1 MDGRRLS
8 KNVWINLPKVKN
20 RNEVLQKD
28 KMKSIT
34 IKGIKI
40 ELTSEKAK
48 GTGRTFTFRLGGNNE
63 TKLRKAVA
71 KAVKAAAR
79 AGEKRVLFSV
89 PGGKE
94 AFSFNQAGK
103 IIAQE
108 IYRYIFEYS
117 EHPVKQFSVIAAENI
132 EKEEFRKGLIG
143 YLNYFGN
150 EQKSP
155 FLTTDCIIRVK
166 GGVVVIERSNP
177 PLGFALPGGFVD
189 YGESLEDAV
198 RREMKEET
206 GLSLK
211 DLKQYHTYSAPK
223 RDPRFHVVTTV
234 FTAFSS
240 GKPVAGD
247 DAKSVRVVTARDIPE
262 MKFASDHKKILLGYF
277 AKKAKRPK

>member
-1 MDGRRLS
+1 MN
-8 KNVWINLPKVKN
+8 K
-20 RNEVLQKD
+20 
-28 KMKSIT
+28 IT

-40 ELTSEKAK
+40 ELVGGKGKA
-48 GTGRTFTFRLGGNNE
+48 GSRTFTFRLGGNTE
-63 TKLRKAVA
+63 TGLRVAVA

-94 AFSFNQAGK
+94 PFSFNQAGK

-108 IYRYIFEYS
+108 IYRYIFEYK
-117 EHPVKQFSVIAAENI
+117 EHPVRQFTVKPSEDV
-132 EKEEFRKGLIG
+132 EKEPFRKGLIG

-189 YGESLEDAV
+189 YGESLEEAV

-247 DAKSVRVVTARDIPE
+247 DAKSVRVITARDIPK

-277 AKKAKRPK
+277 AGKAKRRK

>member
-20 RNEVLQKD
+20 RKEVLQKD

-48 GTGRTFTFRLGGNNE
+48 GTGRAFTFRLGGNTE

-71 KAVKAAAR
+71 TAVKTAAR
-79 AGEKRVLFSV
+79 AGGKRVIFSV
-89 PGGKE
+89 LSGKE
-94 AFSFNQAGK
+94 PFSFNQAGK

-108 IYRYIFEYS
+108 IYRYIFEHR

-234 FTAFSS
+234 FTAFSA
-240 GKPVAGD
+240 GMPVAGD
-247 DAKSVRVVTARDIPE
+247 DAKSVRIITENDVRR
-262 MKFASDHKKILLGYF
+262 MKFASDHKKVLLDYF
-277 AKKAKRPK
+277 RRKNHA